1 MREERNPA
9 PLNARQLPAL
19 SRRQFLQN
27 LAGLAAVATVA
38 ACAAPAPIS
47 ESQSTG
53 SSAASSA
60 QAELTMWGNHPEW
73 KDRVLAI
80 LDEFAKANPTIKVT
94 FDPKPGDTYQTAL
107 NTALAAGEAPDLIG
121 LFPGPALADAAKAE
135 QILDLSDQVD
145 VTRLTPTAQEASKA
159 ENKVYGIPIVGAY
172 TVGLFY
178 QKAIFA
184 KHNLTPPAT
193 WEDLLAVAQTLKDAG
208 ETPMIMPAKDG
219 IIPYFF
225 YMHAACSV
233 FGPEGYA
240 KLRQGQ
246 IKLTDEDVVK
256 AMELSRQMADYFQE
270 GYLSTSYVEGK
281 ALFARERGAMIIGG
295 SADYSGYREVN
306 PDVDVSVVAF
316 PAPASGGFPSTTSGM
331 ELVYGVN
338 SKSQAPDA
346 GFTLLNWFMSDKAG
360 QMVADNI
367 TLSTVKGILP
377 SNNPVLAEM
386 VKAAVNDVR
395 VWYEVPATAKVLDLF
410 TTQSQQLYTDE
421 VTPAEFAQLAQ
432 DAITPEA

>member
-1 MREERNPA
+1 MMYKP
-9 PLNARQLPAL
+9 QGSI
-19 SRRQFLQN
+19 SRRRFLQHA
-27 LAGLAAVATVA
+27 LGAGSAVLILS
-38 ACAAPAPIS
+38 ACAAPAPITDEQPAAS
-47 ESQSTG
+47 GAG
-53 SSAASSA
+53 SSETV
-60 QAELTMWGNHPEW
+60 ELTMWGNHPEW

-80 LDEFAKANPTIKVT
+80 LQAFETDTPQIKVL
-94 FDPKPGDTYQTAL
+94 FDPKPGDAYQTAL

-121 LFPGPALADAAKAE
+121 LFPGPALADAAQAQ
-135 QILDLSDQVD
+135 QILQLTEKVD
-145 VTRLTPTAQEASKA
+145 ITRLTPTAQEASKSGDQ
-159 ENKVYGIPIVGAY
+159 VYAIPIVGAY

-184 KHNLTPPAT
+184 KHQLTPPTT
-193 WEDLLAVAQTLKDAG
+193 WDELRTIAQTLKEQG

-233 FGPEGYA
+233 FGPAGYA
-240 KLRQGQ
+240 KLRKGE
-246 IKLTDEDVVK
+246 IKLTDEDVAP
-256 AMELSRQMADYFQE
+256 AMALTRQMADFFQE

-306 PDVDVSVVAF
+306 PQVDVSVVAF
-316 PAPASGGFPSTTSGM
+316 PAPTSNGFPSTTSGM

-338 SKSQAPDA
+338 SKSKAPEA
-346 GFTLLNWFMSDKAG
+346 GVTLLNWFMGDKAG

-367 TLSTVKGILP
+367 TLSTVKGIVP

-386 VKAAVNDVR
+386 VQAATNDVR
-395 VWYEVPATAKVLDLF
+395 VWYEVAATAKVFDLF
-410 TTQSQQLYTDE
+410 TSQSQKLYTDE
-421 VTPAEFAQLAQ
+421 VTPAEFAQMAQ
-432 DAITPEA
+432 DAIVPET

>member
-1 MREERNPA
+1 MEYK
-9 PLNARQLPAL
+9 RQGSI
-19 SRRQFLQN
+19 SRRQFLQQAMG
-27 LAGLAAVATVA
+27 AGSVMLVLS
-38 ACAAPAPIS
+38 ACAAPIPI
-47 ESQSTG
+47 TG
-53 SSAASSA
+53 DQPAAGGASSGEA
-60 QAELTMWGNHPEW
+60 VELTMWGNHPEW

-80 LDEFAKANPTIKVT
+80 LQAFATDNSHIKVT
-94 FDPKPGDTYQTAL
+94 FDPKPGDAYQTAL

-121 LFPGPALADAAKAE
+121 LFPGPALADAAQAQ
-135 QILDLSDQVD
+135 QIVDLTDKVD
-145 VTRLTPTAQEASKA
+145 VTRLTPTAQEASKTNDRVFA
-159 ENKVYGIPIVGAY
+159 IPIVGAY

-178 QKAIFA
+178 QKGIFA
-184 KHNLTPPAT
+184 KHQLTPPTT
-193 WEDLLAVAQTLKDAG
+193 WDELLAVAQTLKEQG

-233 FGPEGYA
+233 FGPQGYA
-240 KLRQGQ
+240 KLRTGA
-246 IKLTDEDVVK
+246 IKLTDENVAP
-256 AMELSRQMADYFQE
+256 AMDLTRQIADFFQE

-306 PDVDVSVVAF
+306 PQVDVSVVAF

-338 SKSQAPDA
+338 SKSKVPDA

-386 VKAAVNDVR
+386 VRAATNDVR
-395 VWYEVPATAKVLDLF
+395 VWYEVAATAKVFDLF
-410 TTQSQQLYTDE
+410 TSQSQKLYTDE
-421 VTPAEFAQLAQ
+421 VTPAEFAQMAQ
-432 DAITPEA
+432 DAIIPET

>member
-1 MREERNPA
+1 MV
-9 PLNARQLPAL
+9 QKFSHTT
-19 SRRQFLQN
+19 SRRQFLQQI
-27 LAGLAAVATVA
+27 AGLGSIVVLA
-38 ACAAPAPIS
+38 ACAAPAPV
-47 ESQSTG
+47 TG
-53 SSAASSA
+53 DQPAASGKSS

-80 LDEFAKANPTIKVT
+80 LKEFEAANANIKVT

-135 QILDLSDQVD
+135 QIVDLTAKVD
-145 VTRLTPTAQEASKA
+145 AKRLTPTAQEASKV
-159 ENKVYGIPIVGAY
+159 NDKVYGIPIVGAY

-184 KHNLTPPAT
+184 KHNLTPPKT
-193 WEDLLAVAQTLKDAG
+193 WDELLNVAKALKEAG
-208 ETPMIMPAKDG
+208 ETAMIMPSKDG

-240 KLRQGQ
+240 KLRKGQ
-246 IKLTDEDVVK
+246 IKLTDADVEP
-256 AMELSRQMADYFQE
+256 AMELTRQMADYFQE
-270 GYLSTSYVEGK
+270 GHLSTSYVEGK

-295 SADYSGYREVN
+295 SADYAGYREVN
-306 PDVDVSVVAF
+306 PKVDVSVIAF

-338 SKSQAPDA
+338 SKSKAQDA

-367 TLSTVKGILP
+367 TLSTVQGILP

-386 VKAAVNDVR
+386 VKASVNDVR
-395 VWYEVPATAKVLDLF
+395 VWYEVPATAKVFDLF
-410 TTQSQQLYTDE
+410 TSQGQKLYTDE
-421 VTPAEFAQLAQ
+421 VKPGDFAKLAQ
-432 DAITPEA
+432 DAIVPEA